1 MKKKHIYLA
10 YDKDFD
16 DAMID
21 GNVDKIKQSLHKGM
35 PVDSVFDGASLLFMA
50 IFEKQPG
57 IVKLLLENG
66 ADIEQE
72 GIDGITPLLD
82 SIGRGDIETVQLLL
96 KHGADLEHVD
106 EDGFSPMVE
115 AISSCAKI
123 DILVLLLES
132 GADINAMVD
141 GKPTLVY
148 AVYEKKLDAVELLV
162 EKGADVN
169 ASGSDG
175 WTPLMEAVDGDSPAL
190 VQLLLD
196 LGADQALQN
205 NDGETALDYA
215 QRTNSDA
222 MIEVLQTGRVCH

>member
-1 MKKKHIYLA
+1 MKKKHFYLA
-10 YDKDFD
+10 YDEDFD

-21 GNVDKIKQSLHKGM
+21 GDVDKIKQLLNKGM
-35 PVDSVFDGASLLFMA
+35 PVDSVFDGSSLLFMA

-106 EDGFSPMVE
+106 EDGYSPLVQ
-115 AISSCAKI
+115 AIAFCSNN
-123 DILVLLLES
+123 DILALLLEH
-132 GADINAMVD
+132 GADVNGMAA

-148 AVYEKKLDAVELLV
+148 AVYDKRLDTVELLV

-169 ASGSDG
+169 ARGSDG
-175 WTPLMEAVDGDSPAL
+175 WTPLMETVDGDSPAL
-190 VQLLLD
+190 AQLLLD

-215 QRTNSDA
+215 KRTNSDA